1 MDLEL
6 AERKIVNQSLRE
18 VKLNMLLEEEN
29 DLKKKIA
36 KVKMQIQSNH
46 KGAISAKAYIKN
58 REKWINHLNHLHPEI
73 EYVSGYKVRAH
84 DCSKS
89 FQVLIRDKKTGIRF
103 YVASSELRQP
113 SWKPNLKRIHPHKV
127 LKEDREKW
135 YPLANRDCKGK
146 LIAKPICK
154 AITFLQCEYC
164 GRTFEQHYGRH
175 FCSKK
180 CRNKYDNLSKQRRKD
195 ARTKQ
200 AKKNGNYDKS
210 ITLAKVYKRDHGV
223 CYICGK
229 HLILNDDYN
238 RLDAP
243 TIEHVV
249 PICKGGTHT
258 WDNVRL
264 ACRACNGKKGITL
277 SKRYINKAFK

>member
-1 MDLEL
+1 MKLEL
-6 AERKIVNQSLRE
+6 AERKIAYQHLRQD
-18 VKLNMLLEEEN
+18 LLTSLLEDEVN
-29 DLKKKIA
+29 LKKRIA
-36 KVKMQIQSNH
+36 KVKKQIRDHH
-46 KGAISAKAYIKN
+46 KGAISAKTYIKN

-73 EYVSGYKVRAH
+73 EYVSGYKVRKH

-103 YVASSELRQP
+103 YVASSKLRQP
-113 SWKPNLKRIHPHKV
+113 SWKPHLKRIPPHKV

-135 YPLANRDCKGK
+135 YSLASRDCKGK
-146 LIAKPICK
+146 SIAKPICK

-164 GRTFEQHYGRH
+164 GKTFEQHYGSH
-175 FCSKK
+175 FCSEK
-180 CRNKYDNLSKQRRKD
+180 CRKKQHNLRRQRRKD
-195 ARTKQ
+195 NRTKQ

-210 ITLAKVYKRDHGV
+210 ITLAKVYKRNHGV

-264 ACRACNGKKGITL
+264 ACRACNTAKGTKLLKEYIKKA
-277 SKRYINKAFK
+277 S

>member
-1 MDLEL
+1 MDLES
-6 AERKIVNQSLRE
+6 AERKIAYQYLRQDFLNSLL
-18 VKLNMLLEEEN
+18 KEEN

-36 KVKMQIQSNH
+36 KVKKQIRDNH
-46 KGAISAKAYIKN
+46 KGTISAKTYIKN
-58 REKWINHLNHLHPEI
+58 RRKWINHLNHLHPEI
-73 EYVSGYKVRAH
+73 EYVSGYKTRTH
-84 DCSKS
+84 DCTKS
-89 FQVLIRDKKTGIRF
+89 FQVLIQDKKTGIRF
-103 YVASSELRQP
+103 YVASSKLRQP
-113 SWKPNLKRIHPHKV
+113 SWKPHLKRIPPKKIV
-127 LKEDREKW
+127 KEDRKKW
-135 YPLANRDCKGK
+135 YSLSNRDCEGK

-180 CRNKYDNLSKQRRKD
+180 CRNKHHNLREQRRKD
-195 ARTKQ
+195 TRTKR

-210 ITLAKVYKRDHGV
+210 ITLAKVYKHDHGV

-238 RLDAP
+238 RSDAP

-258 WDNVRL
+258 WNNVRL
-264 ACRACNGKKGITL
+264 ACRACNTAKGTKSLKEYIKKA
-277 SKRYINKAFK
+277 S